1 MEIITEKGYNARKVY
16 DPDAVAI
23 LEKNAWQD
31 LHLEGKTFTPVPRTN
46 TRLYFIRLLEVAM

>member
-1 MEIITEKGYNARKVY
+1 MEIVAERGYNAWKAY

-31 LHLEGKTFTPVPRTN
+31 LYLEGKTFTPVPK
-46 TRLYFIRLLEVAM
+46 V